1 MSESKKIPERSQ
13 IEDQYKWRIED
24 IYTSN
29 DDWQKDFQLLK
40 SLNTAVAK
48 FPGHLGEGKEI
59 FLECLQLQDE
69 IGQLLDRV
77 YLYAAMRQDE
87 DNTVPIYQAMRDNA
101 EGVAIELSAAW
112 SFFSPEILAL
122 PPETIEQYLADP
134 QIELYKK
141 MITDITRKSS
151 HTLPSAEERLL
162 AASGDMAAS
171 FDNIFTMLNN
181 ADMVFPDVTND
192 QGEREQL
199 THGNYISFL
208 QSHDRSV
215 RKGAFDA
222 LYATYAKSTN
232 TIAAVF
238 SSSIK
243 KDVFYARARNYESP
257 LAASLF
263 DDNIPTSVYDNL
275 IESVRGYLPL
285 FYKYLDLR
293 RRLLNLDELHM
304 YDLYVPVIDAKDKS
318 FKYDEAKRLVIAA
331 CEPLGQE
338 YTGTLS
344 MGLNSG
350 WVDVYENK
358 GKTSG
363 AYSSGVYGTTP
374 YMLLNYQDNLNGVFT
389 LAHEAGHSMH
399 SYYSWQNQPYVYSS
413 YRIFVAE
420 VASTV
425 NENLLIDYMLKN
437 SESKEEAAIIVNH
450 YLEEFRGTVF
460 RQTMFAEFEKIVHQA
475 VQNGE
480 ALTASRLNE
489 IYYQLNKDYFGEG
502 VVIDKA
508 IAGEWARIPHFYRPF
523 YVYKYATGF
532 CAASVLALSVL
543 DNVETH
549 AAAAQKRYIE
559 FLSGGSSA
567 DPLDLLKAAGV
578 DMNSSYPIS
587 TAMSIFE
594 NMVKRLEY
602 LTD

>member
-1 MSESKKIPERSQ
+1 MSEGKKIPERAQ
-13 IEDQYKWRIED
+13 IDEQFKWRVED
-24 IYTSN
+24 IYAN
-29 DDWQKDFQLLK
+29 NEDWHKDLQLLQTF
-40 SLNTAVAK
+40 LPEVEK
-48 FPGHLGEGKEI
+48 FSGRLGESEEV
-59 FLECLQLQDE
+59 FLECLELQNE
-69 IGQLLDRV
+69 IGQLIDRV

-87 DNTVPIYQAMRDNA
+87 DNTVPVYQAMRDNA
-101 EGVAIELSAAW
+101 ERIAIELSAAW
-112 SFFSPEILAL
+112 SFFSPEILSL
-122 PPETIEQYLADP
+122 SPETIEQYLADP

-141 MITDITRKSS
+141 MITDITRRRE
-151 HTLPSAEERLL
+151 HTLPPAEEKLL

-181 ADMVFPDVTND
+181 ADMVFPDVAND
-192 QGEREQL
+192 KGEREQL

-238 SSSIK
+238 SSSVK
-243 KDVFYARARNYESP
+243 KNIFYARARNYQNP

-263 DDNIPTSVYDNL
+263 DDNIQTIVYDKL
-275 IESVRGYLPL
+275 IESVRSYLPL
-285 FYKYLDLR
+285 FHKYLDLR

-304 YDLYVPVIDAKDKS
+304 YDLYVPVINVKEKS
-318 FKYDEAKRLVIAA
+318 YKYDEAKRLVISA

-338 YTGTLS
+338 YTGILS
-344 MGLNSG
+344 MGLASG

-363 AYSSGVYGTTP
+363 AYSSGVHGTSP

-399 SYYSWQNQPYVYSS
+399 SYYSWQEQPYVYSS

-425 NENLLIDYMLKN
+425 NENLLIDYMLHHSDN
-437 SESKEEAAIIVNH
+437 KEEAAIIVNH

-460 RQTMFAEFEKIVHQA
+460 RQTMFAEFEKIVHEA
-475 VQNGE
+475 AQNGE

-489 IYYQLNKDYFGEG
+489 IYYQLNKDYFGDG
-502 VVIDKA
+502 VVIDKT

-532 CAASVLALSVL
+532 CAASVLALSVM
-543 DNVETH
+543 DNVETRAE
-549 AAAAQKRYIE
+549 AARKRYIE
-559 FLSGGSSA
+559 FLSSGSSA
-567 DPLDLLKAAGV
+567 DPLDLLKKAGV
-578 DMNSSYPIS
+578 DMNTSYPIS
-587 TAMSIFE
+587 AAMNIFE
-594 NMVKRLEY
+594 NMVKRLEF

>member
-1 MSESKKIPERSQ
+1 MSESKKIPERAQ
-13 IEDQYKWRIED
+13 IDQQYKWRIEE
-24 IYTSN
+24 IYANN
-29 DDWQKDFQLLK
+29 DDWQKDLQLLK
-40 SLNTAVAK
+40 SLIPEVTK
-48 FPGHLGEGKEI
+48 FSGRLGESKEI
-59 FLECLQLQDE
+59 FLKCMELQDE
-69 IGQLLDRV
+69 ISQLLDRV

-87 DNTVPIYQAMRDNA
+87 DNTLPIYQAMRDNA
-101 EGVAIELSAAW
+101 ESIAIELSAVW

-122 PPETIEQYLADP
+122 PQETIEQYLADP

-141 MITDITRKSS
+141 MITDITRKRPY
-151 HTLPSAEERLL
+151 TLPQSEEKLL

-181 ADMVFPDVTND
+181 ADMVFPDITNSN
-192 QGEREQL
+192 GEKEQL

-208 QSHDRSV
+208 QCHDRSV
-215 RKGAFDA
+215 RKGAFDT

-232 TIAAVF
+232 TIAAVY
-238 SSSIK
+238 SSSVK
-243 KDVFYARARNYESP
+243 KDIYYARSRGYENP

-263 DDNIPTSVYDNL
+263 DDNIPTTVYDNL
-275 IESVRGYLPL
+275 IESVRSHLPL

-304 YDLYVPVIDAKDKS
+304 YDLYVPVINAKDKS

-338 YTGTLS
+338 YTATLS

-363 AYSSGVYGTTP
+363 AYSSGVYGTSP

-389 LAHEAGHSMH
+389 LGHEAGHSMH
-399 SYYSWQNQPYVYSS
+399 SYYSWQTQPYVYSS

-425 NENLLIDYMLKN
+425 NENLLIDYMLHH
-437 SESKEEAAIIVNH
+437 SENKEQAAIIVNH

-475 VQNGE
+475 AQNGE

-532 CAASVLALSVL
+532 CAASMLALSVL
-543 DNVETH
+543 DNVETR
-549 AAAAQKRYIE
+549 AEAAQKRYIE
-559 FLSGGSSA
+559 FLSSGSSA
-567 DPLDLLKAAGV
+567 DPLDLLKKAGV
-578 DMNSSYPIS
+578 DMSTSYPIS